1 MNTTDNIV
9 SERHFRR
16 LLQDFVKSAG
26 VEAHVSVR
34 PGGDALLARIEC
46 KNLQDAE
53 LVERAVLQRRGEFG
67 ERGADTS
74 VIVQFPGVTVS
85 LPLPVVKP
93 EANAARGEA
102 FLSKTFP
109 TKPEPF
115 AW

>member
-1 MNTTDNIV
+1 MTSDNITT
-9 SERHFRR
+9 EWALRR
-16 LLQDFVKSAG
+16 LLQGFMESVEI
-26 VEAHVSVR
+26 EAHVSVR
-34 PGGDALLARIEC
+34 HGGDALLARIEC

-53 LVERAVLQRRGEFG
+53 LVERVVLQRRGEFG
-67 ERGADTS
+67 ERGADAS
-74 VIVQFPGVTVS
+74 VIVQFPGLTVS

-93 EANAARGEA
+93 DASAARGEA

>member
-1 MNTTDNIV
+1 MTSDNITT
-9 SERHFRR
+9 EWALRR
-16 LLQDFVKSAG
+16 LLQGFVES
-26 VEAHVSVR
+26 VEIEAHVSVR
-34 PGGDALLARIEC
+34 HGGDALIARIEC
-46 KNLQDAE
+46 KNLDDAQDI
-53 LVERAVLQRRGEFG
+53 ERFIIRHRDEFG
-67 ERGADTS
+67 DRGADAS

>member
-1 MNTTDNIV
+1 MTSDNITT
-9 SERHFRR
+9 EWHFRR
-16 LLQDFVKSAG
+16 LLQSFVEAAG

-53 LVERAVLQRRGEFG
+53 LVEAVVLQRRGEFG

-74 VIVQFPGVTVS
+74 VIVQFPGLTVS
-85 LPLPVVKP
+85 LPLPKP
-93 EANAARGEA
+93 EPTTSAARGEA

-109 TKPEPF
+109 AKPELF
-115 AW
+115 